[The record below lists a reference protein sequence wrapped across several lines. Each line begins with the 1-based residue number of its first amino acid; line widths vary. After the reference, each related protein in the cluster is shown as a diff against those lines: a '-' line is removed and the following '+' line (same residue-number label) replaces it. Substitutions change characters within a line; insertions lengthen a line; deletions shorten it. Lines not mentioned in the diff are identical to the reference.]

1 MFLSVYN
8 MNQQQTI
15 FDTPQQE
22 YIAKSKY
29 ARYLD
34 SEKRRE
40 SWDETVERYFSFAQ
54 EHIEEKFPQALAKWK
69 ETAATL
75 AEDVYLLK
83 TMPSMRL
90 LMTAG
95 DAVKR
100 NNISA
105 YNCHYGAID
114 KVRKFS
120 DMLLILMHGTGSG
133 FSCERQMITKLPSIP
148 DTINKTDDVI
158 VVKDSKEGWANAF
171 SILLRYLYQGAVPQV
186 DYSKVRGKGARLKTF
201 GGRAS
206 GPEPLKRLFDFVS
219 NLFINAAGRKLTS
232 LEVHDICCLIADIVV
247 VGGVRRSALISLS
260 NLSDQRMRDAKEG
273 QWWNAHGH
281 RGLANNS
288 AVYTERPEIEIFM
301 AEWLSLIKSKS
312 GERGIFN
319 RAAAKKQAA
328 RWGRRSADYDYG
340 CNPCC
345 VPGDTLVLTNLGY
358 LPIAALVGN
367 PVDVWN
373 GKEFSTVTS
382 FSVGEQPTVLVEFS
396 DGTELQCTPNHKF
409 VLAGGSRNQSEGER
423 VEASALK
430 AGDTL
435 AKYKMPVILKGTIY
449 GSDQEAYSQG
459 FYSGDGNT
467 NLNHSWLYA
476 PKYICESRLQ
486 GTFGEEH
493 ASVARK
499 MWKHGPMRDKSFVPL
514 RGNAAYILNWFAG
527 LLDSDGCVTAD
538 VAGNGFQIASI
549 DKEFLQKIRLMLTRL
564 GVQAKVVAG
573 SVARSQVFK
582 PGQPAYDCKAV
593 WRLLVNCQDAFT
605 LGSLGLV
612 TQRLQWSPVSPQR
625 DARRFVKVVAVTPAT
640 VCENFCFDEPKNHTG
655 TFNGI
660 VTGQSE
666 ILLRS
671 NQMCNLTEAV
681 VRFNDTYE
689 TLAAKVTVATIMGVY
704 QSTLT
709 DFKGVDPELQKN
721 CEEERLLGVSMT
733 GVMDHPVLNNVNDVA
748 VEWLQKLRDLARAV
762 ATEWA
767 GYFGIN
773 VSVAITC
780 NKPSGTVAQLTNAG
794 TGGLHP
800 RFGQY
805 YIRTYR
811 QDNKDPL
818 TQFLKDQGIAWEPSV
833 MKPDTETI
841 FSFVVKSP
849 EGAVMRDDRT
859 AIEQLEH
866 WLMFQR
872 HWCEHK
878 PSITI
883 YVRDHE
889 WLEAGAWVYKHFD
902 EISGVSFLP
911 HDNGSYRQAPFQEI
925 TKQEYTEFLA
935 KYPGTINWDQFIE
948 LDDLTEGSQE
958 MACVAGLC
966 SI

>member
-1 MFLSVYN
+1 MTQLR
-8 MNQQQTI
+8 TI

-40 SWDETVERYFSFAQ
+40 SWEETVQRYFDFAQ
-54 EHIEEKFPQALAKWK
+54 EHIHDNFPQAVGKWL
-69 ETAATL
+69 EVVPNL
-75 AEDVYLLK
+75 QSDVYTLK

-95 DAVKR
+95 EAVKR
-100 NNISA
+100 NNIAA

-120 DMLLILMHGTGSG
+120 DMLLILLHGTGSG
-133 FSCERQMITKLPSIP
+133 FSCERQMITKLPAIP
-148 DTINKTDDVI
+148 DNIAKTDDVV

-171 SILLRYLYQGAVPQV
+171 SILLRYLYQGSVPKV
-186 DYSKVRGKGARLKTF
+186 DYSKVRPKGARLKTF

-219 NLFINAAGRKLTS
+219 NLFLNAAGRKLTS

-273 QWWNAHGH
+273 QWWVSNAQ

-328 RWGRRSADYDYG
+328 RWGRRSADYEYG
-340 CNPCC
+340 CNPC
-345 VPGDTLVLTNLGY
+345 
-358 LPIAALVGN
+358 
-367 PVDVWN
+367 
-373 GKEFSTVTS
+373 
-382 FSVGEQPTVLVEFS
+382 
-396 DGTELQCTPNHKF
+396 
-409 VLAGGSRNQSEGER
+409 
-423 VEASALK
+423 
-430 AGDTL
+430 
-435 AKYKMPVILKGTIY
+435 
-449 GSDQEAYSQG
+449 
-459 FYSGDGNT
+459 
-467 NLNHSWLYA
+467 
-476 PKYICESRLQ
+476 
-486 GTFGEEH
+486 
-493 ASVARK
+493 
-499 MWKHGPMRDKSFVPL
+499 
-514 RGNAAYILNWFAG
+514 
-527 LLDSDGCVTAD
+527 
-538 VAGNGFQIASI
+538 
-549 DKEFLQKIRLMLTRL
+549 
-564 GVQAKVVAG
+564 
-573 SVARSQVFK
+573 
-582 PGQPAYDCKAV
+582 
-593 WRLLVNCQDAFT
+593 
-605 LGSLGLV
+605 
-612 TQRLQWSPVSPQR
+612 
-625 DARRFVKVVAVTPAT
+625 
-640 VCENFCFDEPKNHTG
+640 
-655 TFNGI
+655 
-660 VTGQSE
+660 SE

-681 VRFNDTYE
+681 VRAGDTLE
-689 TLAAKVTVATIMGVY
+689 TLMEKITVATIMGVY

-709 DFKGVDPELQKN
+709 DFKGVDQELQRN

-733 GVMDHPVLNNVNDVA
+733 GVMDHAILNNVNETAID
-748 VEWLQKLRDLARAV
+748 WLQTLRDHARAV

-780 NKPSGTVAQLTNAG
+780 NKPSGTVAQLVNAG

-800 RFGQY
+800 RFGEY

-818 TQFLKDQGIAWEPSV
+818 TQFLKNQGISWEPSV

-849 EGAVMRDDRT
+849 VGAVMRDDRT
-859 AIEQLEH
+859 AVQQLEH

-878 PSITI
+878 PSVTI
-883 YVRDHE
+883 YVKDHE
-889 WLEAGAWVYKHFD
+889 WLEVGAWVYKHFD
-902 EISGVSFLP
+902 EVCGVSFLP

-925 TKQEYTEFLA
+925 TKEEYTEFLA
-935 KYPGTINWDQFIE
+935 KYPGTIDWDQFIE
-948 LDDLTEGSQE
+948 LDDQTEGSQE

-966 SI
+966 AI

>member
-1 MFLSVYN
+1 MTQLR
-8 MNQQQTI
+8 TI

-40 SWDETVERYFSFAQ
+40 SWEETVQRYFDFAQ
-54 EHIEEKFPQALAKWK
+54 EHIHDNHPQALGKWL
-69 ETAATL
+69 EVVPNL
-75 AEDVYLLK
+75 QSDVYTLK

-95 DAVKR
+95 EAVKR
-100 NNISA
+100 NNIAA

-120 DMLLILMHGTGSG
+120 DMLLILLHGTGSG
-133 FSCERQMITKLPSIP
+133 FSCERQMITKLPAIP
-148 DTINKTDDVI
+148 DNIAKTDDVV

-171 SILLRYLYQGAVPQV
+171 SILLRYLYQGSVPKV
-186 DYSKVRGKGARLKTF
+186 DYSKVRPKGARLKTF

-219 NLFINAAGRKLTS
+219 NLFLNAAGRKLTS

-273 QWWNAHGH
+273 QWWVSNAQ

-328 RWGRRSADYDYG
+328 RWGRRSADIDYG
-340 CNPCC
+340 CNPC
-345 VPGDTLVLTNLGY
+345 
-358 LPIAALVGN
+358 
-367 PVDVWN
+367 
-373 GKEFSTVTS
+373 
-382 FSVGEQPTVLVEFS
+382 
-396 DGTELQCTPNHKF
+396 
-409 VLAGGSRNQSEGER
+409 SE
-423 VEASALK
+423 V
-430 AGDTL
+430 
-435 AKYKMPVILKGTIY
+435 
-449 GSDQEAYSQG
+449 
-459 FYSGDGNT
+459 
-467 NLNHSWLYA
+467 
-476 PKYICESRLQ
+476 
-486 GTFGEEH
+486 
-493 ASVARK
+493 
-499 MWKHGPMRDKSFVPL
+499 
-514 RGNAAYILNWFAG
+514 
-527 LLDSDGCVTAD
+527 
-538 VAGNGFQIASI
+538 
-549 DKEFLQKIRLMLTRL
+549 
-564 GVQAKVVAG
+564 
-573 SVARSQVFK
+573 
-582 PGQPAYDCKAV
+582 
-593 WRLLVNCQDAFT
+593 
-605 LGSLGLV
+605 
-612 TQRLQWSPVSPQR
+612 
-625 DARRFVKVVAVTPAT
+625 
-640 VCENFCFDEPKNHTG
+640 
-655 TFNGI
+655 
-660 VTGQSE
+660 
-666 ILLRS
+666 LLRS

-681 VRFNDTYE
+681 VRAGDTLE
-689 TLAAKVTVATIMGVY
+689 TLMEKITVATIMGVY

-709 DFKGVDPELQKN
+709 DFKGVDQELQRN

-733 GVMDHPVLNNVNDVA
+733 GVMDHAILNNVNETAID
-748 VEWLQKLRDLARAV
+748 WLQTLRDRARAV

-767 GYFGIN
+767 GYFGVN

-780 NKPSGTVAQLTNAG
+780 NKPSGTVAQLVYAG

-800 RFGQY
+800 RFSEY

-818 TQFLKDQGIAWEPSV
+818 TQFLKNQGISWEPSV

-849 EGAVMRDDRT
+849 VGAVMRDDRT
-859 AIEQLEH
+859 AVQQLEH

-878 PSITI
+878 PSVTI
-883 YVRDHE
+883 YVKDHE
-889 WLEAGAWVYKHFD
+889 WLEVGAWVYKHFD
-902 EISGVSFLP
+902 EVCGVSFLP

-925 TKQEYTEFLA
+925 TKEEYTEFLA
-935 KYPGTINWDQFIE
+935 KYPGTIDWDQFIE

>member
-1 MFLSVYN
+1 MTQLR
-8 MNQQQTI
+8 TI

-40 SWDETVERYFSFAQ
+40 SWEETVQRYFDFAQ
-54 EHIEEKFPQALAKWK
+54 EHIHDNFPQAVGKWL
-69 ETAATL
+69 EVVPNL
-75 AEDVYLLK
+75 QSDVYTLK

-95 DAVKR
+95 EAVKR
-100 NNISA
+100 NNIAA

-120 DMLLILMHGTGSG
+120 DMLLILLHGTGSG
-133 FSCERQMITKLPSIP
+133 FSCERQMITKLPAIP
-148 DTINKTDDVI
+148 DNIAKTDDVV

-171 SILLRYLYQGAVPQV
+171 SILLRYLYQGSVPKV
-186 DYSKVRGKGARLKTF
+186 DYSKVRPKGARLKTF

-219 NLFINAAGRKLTS
+219 NLFLNAAGRKLTS

-273 QWWNAHGH
+273 QWWVSNAQ

-328 RWGRRSADYDYG
+328 RWGRRSADYEYG
-340 CNPCC
+340 CNPC
-345 VPGDTLVLTNLGY
+345 
-358 LPIAALVGN
+358 
-367 PVDVWN
+367 
-373 GKEFSTVTS
+373 
-382 FSVGEQPTVLVEFS
+382 
-396 DGTELQCTPNHKF
+396 
-409 VLAGGSRNQSEGER
+409 
-423 VEASALK
+423 
-430 AGDTL
+430 
-435 AKYKMPVILKGTIY
+435 
-449 GSDQEAYSQG
+449 
-459 FYSGDGNT
+459 
-467 NLNHSWLYA
+467 
-476 PKYICESRLQ
+476 
-486 GTFGEEH
+486 
-493 ASVARK
+493 
-499 MWKHGPMRDKSFVPL
+499 
-514 RGNAAYILNWFAG
+514 
-527 LLDSDGCVTAD
+527 
-538 VAGNGFQIASI
+538 
-549 DKEFLQKIRLMLTRL
+549 
-564 GVQAKVVAG
+564 
-573 SVARSQVFK
+573 
-582 PGQPAYDCKAV
+582 
-593 WRLLVNCQDAFT
+593 
-605 LGSLGLV
+605 
-612 TQRLQWSPVSPQR
+612 
-625 DARRFVKVVAVTPAT
+625 
-640 VCENFCFDEPKNHTG
+640 
-655 TFNGI
+655 
-660 VTGQSE
+660 SE

-681 VRFNDTYE
+681 VRAGDTLE
-689 TLAAKVTVATIMGVY
+689 TLMEKITVATIMGVY

-709 DFKGVDPELQKN
+709 DFKGVDQELQRN

-733 GVMDHPVLNNVNDVA
+733 GVMDHAILNNVNETAID
-748 VEWLQKLRDLARAV
+748 WLQTLRDHARAV

-767 GYFGIN
+767 GYFGVN

-780 NKPSGTVAQLTNAG
+780 NKPSGTVAQLVNAG

-800 RFGQY
+800 RFGEY

-818 TQFLKDQGIAWEPSV
+818 TQFLKNQGISWEPSV

-849 EGAVMRDDRT
+849 VGAVMRDDRT
-859 AIEQLEH
+859 AVQQLEH

-878 PSITI
+878 PSVTI
-883 YVRDHE
+883 YVKDHE
-889 WLEAGAWVYKHFD
+889 WLEVGAWVYKHFD
-902 EISGVSFLP
+902 EVCGVSFLP

-925 TKQEYTEFLA
+925 TKEEYTEFLA
-935 KYPGTINWDQFIE
+935 KYPGTIDWDQFIE

-958 MACVAGLC
+958 MACMGGLC
-966 SI
+966 TV

>member
-40 SWDETVERYFSFAQ
+40 SWDETVERYFSFAD
-54 EHIEEKFPQALAKWK
+54 EHITEKFPQALSKW
-69 ETAATL
+69 L
-75 AEDVYLLK
+75 AVTSALRHDVYTLR

-95 DAVKR
+95 EAIKR
-100 NNISA
+100 NNIA
-105 YNCHYGAID
+105 AFNCHYGAID

-133 FSCERQMITKLPSIP
+133 FSCERQMISKLPSIP

-186 DYSKVRGKGARLKTF
+186 DYSKVRAKGARLKTF

-340 CNPCC
+340 CNPC
-345 VPGDTLVLTNLGY
+345 
-358 LPIAALVGN
+358 
-367 PVDVWN
+367 
-373 GKEFSTVTS
+373 
-382 FSVGEQPTVLVEFS
+382 
-396 DGTELQCTPNHKF
+396 
-409 VLAGGSRNQSEGER
+409 
-423 VEASALK
+423 
-430 AGDTL
+430 
-435 AKYKMPVILKGTIY
+435 
-449 GSDQEAYSQG
+449 
-459 FYSGDGNT
+459 
-467 NLNHSWLYA
+467 
-476 PKYICESRLQ
+476 
-486 GTFGEEH
+486 
-493 ASVARK
+493 
-499 MWKHGPMRDKSFVPL
+499 
-514 RGNAAYILNWFAG
+514 
-527 LLDSDGCVTAD
+527 
-538 VAGNGFQIASI
+538 
-549 DKEFLQKIRLMLTRL
+549 
-564 GVQAKVVAG
+564 
-573 SVARSQVFK
+573 
-582 PGQPAYDCKAV
+582 
-593 WRLLVNCQDAFT
+593 
-605 LGSLGLV
+605 
-612 TQRLQWSPVSPQR
+612 
-625 DARRFVKVVAVTPAT
+625 
-640 VCENFCFDEPKNHTG
+640 
-655 TFNGI
+655 
-660 VTGQSE
+660 SE

-671 NQMCNLTEAV
+671 NQMCNLSEAV

-689 TLAAKVTVATIMGVY
+689 TLAAKITVATIMGVY

-948 LDDLTEGSQE
+948 LDDQTEGSQE

-966 SI
+966 TI

>member
-1 MFLSVYN
+1 MTQLR
-8 MNQQQTI
+8 TI

-40 SWDETVERYFSFAQ
+40 SWEETVQRYFDFAQ
-54 EHIEEKFPQALAKWK
+54 EHIHDNFPQAVGKWL
-69 ETAATL
+69 EVVPNL
-75 AEDVYLLK
+75 QSDVYTLK

-95 DAVKR
+95 EAVKR
-100 NNISA
+100 NNIAA

-120 DMLLILMHGTGSG
+120 DMLLILLHGTGSG
-133 FSCERQMITKLPSIP
+133 FSCERQMITKLPAIP
-148 DTINKTDDVI
+148 DNIAKTDDVV

-171 SILLRYLYQGAVPQV
+171 SILLRYLYQGSVPKV
-186 DYSKVRGKGARLKTF
+186 DYSKVRPKGARLKTF

-219 NLFINAAGRKLTS
+219 NLFLNAAGRKLTS

-273 QWWNAHGH
+273 QWWVSNAQ

-328 RWGRRSADYDYG
+328 RWGRRSPDYEYG
-340 CNPCC
+340 CNPC
-345 VPGDTLVLTNLGY
+345 
-358 LPIAALVGN
+358 
-367 PVDVWN
+367 
-373 GKEFSTVTS
+373 
-382 FSVGEQPTVLVEFS
+382 
-396 DGTELQCTPNHKF
+396 
-409 VLAGGSRNQSEGER
+409 
-423 VEASALK
+423 
-430 AGDTL
+430 
-435 AKYKMPVILKGTIY
+435 
-449 GSDQEAYSQG
+449 
-459 FYSGDGNT
+459 
-467 NLNHSWLYA
+467 
-476 PKYICESRLQ
+476 
-486 GTFGEEH
+486 
-493 ASVARK
+493 
-499 MWKHGPMRDKSFVPL
+499 
-514 RGNAAYILNWFAG
+514 
-527 LLDSDGCVTAD
+527 
-538 VAGNGFQIASI
+538 
-549 DKEFLQKIRLMLTRL
+549 
-564 GVQAKVVAG
+564 
-573 SVARSQVFK
+573 
-582 PGQPAYDCKAV
+582 
-593 WRLLVNCQDAFT
+593 
-605 LGSLGLV
+605 
-612 TQRLQWSPVSPQR
+612 
-625 DARRFVKVVAVTPAT
+625 
-640 VCENFCFDEPKNHTG
+640 
-655 TFNGI
+655 
-660 VTGQSE
+660 SE

-681 VRFNDTYE
+681 VRAGDTLE
-689 TLAAKVTVATIMGVY
+689 TLMEKITVATIMGVY

-709 DFKGVDPELQKN
+709 DFKGVDQELQRN

-733 GVMDHPVLNNVNDVA
+733 GVMDHAILNNVNETAID
-748 VEWLQKLRDLARAV
+748 WLQTLRDHARAV

-767 GYFGIN
+767 GYFGVN

-780 NKPSGTVAQLTNAG
+780 NKPSGTVAQLVNAG

-800 RFGQY
+800 RFGEY

-818 TQFLKDQGIAWEPSV
+818 TQFLKNQGISWEPSV

-849 EGAVMRDDRT
+849 TGAVMRDDRT
-859 AIEQLEH
+859 AVQQLEH

-878 PSITI
+878 PSVTI
-883 YVRDHE
+883 YVKDHE
-889 WLEAGAWVYKHFD
+889 WLEVGAWVYKHFD
-902 EISGVSFLP
+902 EVCGVSFLP

-925 TKQEYTEFLA
+925 TKEEYTEFLA
-935 KYPGTINWDQFIE
+935 KYPGTIDWDQFIE

>member
-1 MFLSVYN
+1 MTQLR
-8 MNQQQTI
+8 TI

-40 SWDETVERYFSFAQ
+40 SWEETVQRYFDFAQ
-54 EHIEEKFPQALAKWK
+54 EHIHDNFPQAVGKWL
-69 ETAATL
+69 EVVPNL
-75 AEDVYLLK
+75 QSDVYTLK

-95 DAVKR
+95 EAVKR
-100 NNISA
+100 NNIAA

-120 DMLLILMHGTGSG
+120 DMLLILLHGTGSG
-133 FSCERQMITKLPSIP
+133 FSCERQMITKLPAIP
-148 DTINKTDDVI
+148 DNIAKTDDVV

-171 SILLRYLYQGAVPQV
+171 SILLRYLYQGSVPKV
-186 DYSKVRGKGARLKTF
+186 DYSKVRPKGARLKTF

-219 NLFINAAGRKLTS
+219 NLFLNAAGRKLTS
-232 LEVHDICCLIADIVV
+232 LEVHDICCIIADIVV

-273 QWWNAHGH
+273 QWWVSNAQ

-328 RWGRRSADYDYG
+328 RWGRRSADYEYG
-340 CNPCC
+340 CNPC
-345 VPGDTLVLTNLGY
+345 
-358 LPIAALVGN
+358 
-367 PVDVWN
+367 
-373 GKEFSTVTS
+373 
-382 FSVGEQPTVLVEFS
+382 
-396 DGTELQCTPNHKF
+396 
-409 VLAGGSRNQSEGER
+409 
-423 VEASALK
+423 
-430 AGDTL
+430 
-435 AKYKMPVILKGTIY
+435 
-449 GSDQEAYSQG
+449 
-459 FYSGDGNT
+459 
-467 NLNHSWLYA
+467 
-476 PKYICESRLQ
+476 
-486 GTFGEEH
+486 
-493 ASVARK
+493 
-499 MWKHGPMRDKSFVPL
+499 
-514 RGNAAYILNWFAG
+514 
-527 LLDSDGCVTAD
+527 
-538 VAGNGFQIASI
+538 
-549 DKEFLQKIRLMLTRL
+549 
-564 GVQAKVVAG
+564 
-573 SVARSQVFK
+573 
-582 PGQPAYDCKAV
+582 
-593 WRLLVNCQDAFT
+593 
-605 LGSLGLV
+605 
-612 TQRLQWSPVSPQR
+612 
-625 DARRFVKVVAVTPAT
+625 
-640 VCENFCFDEPKNHTG
+640 
-655 TFNGI
+655 
-660 VTGQSE
+660 SE

-681 VRFNDTYE
+681 VRAEDTLE
-689 TLAAKVTVATIMGVY
+689 TLMEKITVATIMGVY

-709 DFKGVDPELQKN
+709 DFKGVDQELQRN

-733 GVMDHPVLNNVNDVA
+733 GVMDHAILNNVNETAID
-748 VEWLQKLRDLARAV
+748 WLQTLRDHARAV

-780 NKPSGTVAQLTNAG
+780 NKPSGTVAQLVNAG

-800 RFGQY
+800 RFGEY

-818 TQFLKDQGIAWEPSV
+818 TQFLKNQGISWEPSV

-849 EGAVMRDDRT
+849 TGAVMRDDRT
-859 AIEQLEH
+859 AVQQLEH

-878 PSITI
+878 PSVTI
-883 YVRDHE
+883 YVKDHE
-889 WLEAGAWVYKHFD
+889 WLEVGAWVYKHFD
-902 EISGVSFLP
+902 EVCGVSFLP

-925 TKQEYTEFLA
+925 TKEEYTEFLA
-935 KYPGTINWDQFIE
+935 KYPGTIDWDQFIE

-958 MACVAGLC
+958 MACMGGLC
-966 SI
+966 TV

>member
-1 MFLSVYN
+1 MFLTVHN
-8 MNQQQTI
+8 MNQQKTI

-54 EHIEEKFPQALAKWK
+54 EHITEKFPQALTKWLEVASTL
-69 ETAATL
+69 ET
-75 AEDVYLLK
+75 DVYTLR

-95 DAVKR
+95 EAVKR
-100 NNISA
+100 NNIAA

-120 DMLLILMHGTGSG
+120 DMLLILLHGTGSG
-133 FSCERQMITKLPSIP
+133 FSCERQFITKLPAIP

-171 SILLRYLYQGAVPQV
+171 SILLRYLYQGAAPQV
-186 DYSKVRGKGARLKTF
+186 DYSKVRAKGARLKTF

-273 QWWNAHGH
+273 QWWISHGQ

-319 RAAAKKQAA
+319 RAAAKKQAS
-328 RWGRRSADYDYG
+328 RWNRRSADYDYG
-340 CNPCC
+340 CNPC
-345 VPGDTLVLTNLGY
+345 
-358 LPIAALVGN
+358 
-367 PVDVWN
+367 
-373 GKEFSTVTS
+373 
-382 FSVGEQPTVLVEFS
+382 
-396 DGTELQCTPNHKF
+396 
-409 VLAGGSRNQSEGER
+409 
-423 VEASALK
+423 
-430 AGDTL
+430 
-435 AKYKMPVILKGTIY
+435 
-449 GSDQEAYSQG
+449 
-459 FYSGDGNT
+459 
-467 NLNHSWLYA
+467 
-476 PKYICESRLQ
+476 
-486 GTFGEEH
+486 
-493 ASVARK
+493 
-499 MWKHGPMRDKSFVPL
+499 
-514 RGNAAYILNWFAG
+514 
-527 LLDSDGCVTAD
+527 
-538 VAGNGFQIASI
+538 
-549 DKEFLQKIRLMLTRL
+549 
-564 GVQAKVVAG
+564 
-573 SVARSQVFK
+573 
-582 PGQPAYDCKAV
+582 
-593 WRLLVNCQDAFT
+593 
-605 LGSLGLV
+605 
-612 TQRLQWSPVSPQR
+612 
-625 DARRFVKVVAVTPAT
+625 
-640 VCENFCFDEPKNHTG
+640 
-655 TFNGI
+655 
-660 VTGQSE
+660 SE

-689 TLAAKVTVATIMGVY
+689 TLAAKITVATIMGVY

-925 TKQEYTEFLA
+925 TKEAYTEFLA

-948 LDDLTEGSQE
+948 LDDQTEGSQE

-966 SI
+966 TI

>member
-1 MFLSVYN
+1 
-8 MNQQQTI
+8 MNQLKTI

-40 SWDETVERYFSFAQ
+40 SWEETVQRYFDFAQ
-54 EHIEEKFPQALAKWK
+54 EHISEKHPQALGKWL
-69 ETAATL
+69 EAVPSLQSDIYT
-75 AEDVYLLK
+75 LK

-95 DAVKR
+95 EAVKR
-100 NNISA
+100 NNIAA

-120 DMLLILMHGTGSG
+120 DMLLILLHGTGSG
-133 FSCERQMITKLPSIP
+133 FSCERQMITKLPVIP
-148 DTINKTDDVI
+148 DNITKTDDVI

-171 SILLRYLYQGAVPQV
+171 SILLRYLYQGAVPKV
-186 DYSKVRGKGARLKTF
+186 DYSKIRPKGARLKTF

-219 NLFINAAGRKLTS
+219 NLFLNAAGRKLTS

-273 QWWNAHGH
+273 QWWVSNAQ

-340 CNPCC
+340 CNPC
-345 VPGDTLVLTNLGY
+345 
-358 LPIAALVGN
+358 
-367 PVDVWN
+367 
-373 GKEFSTVTS
+373 
-382 FSVGEQPTVLVEFS
+382 
-396 DGTELQCTPNHKF
+396 
-409 VLAGGSRNQSEGER
+409 
-423 VEASALK
+423 
-430 AGDTL
+430 
-435 AKYKMPVILKGTIY
+435 
-449 GSDQEAYSQG
+449 
-459 FYSGDGNT
+459 
-467 NLNHSWLYA
+467 
-476 PKYICESRLQ
+476 
-486 GTFGEEH
+486 
-493 ASVARK
+493 
-499 MWKHGPMRDKSFVPL
+499 
-514 RGNAAYILNWFAG
+514 
-527 LLDSDGCVTAD
+527 
-538 VAGNGFQIASI
+538 
-549 DKEFLQKIRLMLTRL
+549 
-564 GVQAKVVAG
+564 
-573 SVARSQVFK
+573 
-582 PGQPAYDCKAV
+582 
-593 WRLLVNCQDAFT
+593 
-605 LGSLGLV
+605 
-612 TQRLQWSPVSPQR
+612 
-625 DARRFVKVVAVTPAT
+625 
-640 VCENFCFDEPKNHTG
+640 
-655 TFNGI
+655 
-660 VTGQSE
+660 SE

-681 VRFNDTYE
+681 VRADDTYE
-689 TLAAKVTVATIMGVY
+689 SLVEKITVATIMGVF

-709 DFKGVDPELQKN
+709 DFKGIDPELQRN

-818 TQFLKDQGIAWEPSV
+818 TQFLKNQGISWEPSLA
-833 MKPDTETI
+833 KPDSETI

-849 EGAVMRDDRT
+849 TGAVMRDDRT
-859 AIEQLEH
+859 AVQQLEH

-878 PSITI
+878 PSVTI
-883 YVRDHE
+883 YVKDHE

-902 EISGVSFLP
+902 EVCGVSFLP
-911 HDNGSYRQAPFQEI
+911 HDNGTYRQAPFQEI
-925 TKQEYTEFLA
+925 TKEEYTEFLA

-948 LDDLTEGSQE
+948 LDDQTEGSQE

-966 SI
+966 TV

>member
-1 MFLSVYN
+1 MFLSVLT
-8 MNQQQTI
+8 MNQQITI
-15 FDTPQQE
+15 FETPQQE

-34 SEKRRE
+34 KEQRRE
-40 SWDETVERYFSFAQ
+40 SWEETIGRYFHFA
-54 EHIEEKFPQALAKWK
+54 EDHITEKFPQALSKWLSV
-69 ETAATL
+69 ASTL
-75 AEDVYLLK
+75 RNDVYTLR

-95 DAVKR
+95 EAVKR
-100 NNISA
+100 NNISS
-105 YNCHYGAID
+105 YNCAYVAVD

-120 DMLLILMHGTGSG
+120 DMLLILLHGTGVG

-148 DTINKTDDVI
+148 DNIVKTDDVI

-171 SILLRYLYQGAVPQV
+171 SILLRYLYQGAIPKV
-186 DYSKVRGKGARLKTF
+186 DYSKIRPKGTRLKTF

-219 NLFINAAGRKLTS
+219 NLFLNAAGRKLTS

-273 QWWNAHGH
+273 QWWVSNGQ

-328 RWGRRSADYDYG
+328 RWGRRSPDYEYG
-340 CNPCC
+340 CNPC
-345 VPGDTLVLTNLGY
+345 
-358 LPIAALVGN
+358 
-367 PVDVWN
+367 
-373 GKEFSTVTS
+373 
-382 FSVGEQPTVLVEFS
+382 
-396 DGTELQCTPNHKF
+396 
-409 VLAGGSRNQSEGER
+409 
-423 VEASALK
+423 
-430 AGDTL
+430 
-435 AKYKMPVILKGTIY
+435 
-449 GSDQEAYSQG
+449 
-459 FYSGDGNT
+459 
-467 NLNHSWLYA
+467 
-476 PKYICESRLQ
+476 
-486 GTFGEEH
+486 
-493 ASVARK
+493 
-499 MWKHGPMRDKSFVPL
+499 
-514 RGNAAYILNWFAG
+514 
-527 LLDSDGCVTAD
+527 
-538 VAGNGFQIASI
+538 
-549 DKEFLQKIRLMLTRL
+549 
-564 GVQAKVVAG
+564 
-573 SVARSQVFK
+573 
-582 PGQPAYDCKAV
+582 
-593 WRLLVNCQDAFT
+593 
-605 LGSLGLV
+605 
-612 TQRLQWSPVSPQR
+612 
-625 DARRFVKVVAVTPAT
+625 
-640 VCENFCFDEPKNHTG
+640 
-655 TFNGI
+655 
-660 VTGQSE
+660 SE

-681 VRFNDTYE
+681 VRADDTLE
-689 TLAAKVTVATIMGVY
+689 TLMEKITAATIMGVY

-709 DFKGVDPELQKN
+709 DFKGVDPELQRN

-733 GVMDHPVLNNVNDVA
+733 GVMDHAVLNNVNETA
-748 VEWLQKLRDLARAV
+748 INWLQSLRDHARAV

-800 RFGQY
+800 RFGEY

-811 QDNKDPL
+811 QDNKDPI
-818 TQFLKDQGIAWEPSV
+818 TQFLKEQGISWEPSLT
-833 MKPDTETI
+833 KPDSETI

-849 EGAVMRDDRT
+849 AGAVMRDDRT
-859 AIEQLEH
+859 AVQQLEH

-878 PSITI
+878 PSVTI
-883 YVRDHE
+883 YVKEHE

-902 EISGVSFLP
+902 EVCGVSFLP

-925 TKQEYTEFLA
+925 TKEEYTEFLA
-935 KYPGTINWDQFIE
+935 KYPGTINWDEFIE
-948 LDDLTEGSQE
+948 LDDQTEGSQE

-966 SI
+966 TI

>member
-1 MFLSVYN
+1 MTQLR
-8 MNQQQTI
+8 TI

-40 SWDETVERYFSFAQ
+40 SWEETVQRYFDFAQ
-54 EHIEEKFPQALAKWK
+54 EHIHDNHPQALGKWL
-69 ETAATL
+69 EVVPNL
-75 AEDVYLLK
+75 QSDVYTLK

-95 DAVKR
+95 EAVKR
-100 NNISA
+100 NNIAA

-120 DMLLILMHGTGSG
+120 DMLLILLHGTGSG
-133 FSCERQMITKLPSIP
+133 FSCERQMITKLPAIP
-148 DTINKTDDVI
+148 DNIAKTDDVV

-171 SILLRYLYQGAVPQV
+171 SILLRYLYQGSVPKV
-186 DYSKVRGKGARLKTF
+186 DYSKVRPKGARLKTF

-219 NLFINAAGRKLTS
+219 NLFLNAAGRKLTS

-273 QWWNAHGH
+273 QWWVSNAQ

-328 RWGRRSADYDYG
+328 RWGRRSPDYEYG
-340 CNPCC
+340 CNPC
-345 VPGDTLVLTNLGY
+345 
-358 LPIAALVGN
+358 
-367 PVDVWN
+367 
-373 GKEFSTVTS
+373 
-382 FSVGEQPTVLVEFS
+382 
-396 DGTELQCTPNHKF
+396 
-409 VLAGGSRNQSEGER
+409 
-423 VEASALK
+423 
-430 AGDTL
+430 
-435 AKYKMPVILKGTIY
+435 
-449 GSDQEAYSQG
+449 
-459 FYSGDGNT
+459 
-467 NLNHSWLYA
+467 
-476 PKYICESRLQ
+476 
-486 GTFGEEH
+486 
-493 ASVARK
+493 
-499 MWKHGPMRDKSFVPL
+499 
-514 RGNAAYILNWFAG
+514 
-527 LLDSDGCVTAD
+527 
-538 VAGNGFQIASI
+538 
-549 DKEFLQKIRLMLTRL
+549 
-564 GVQAKVVAG
+564 
-573 SVARSQVFK
+573 
-582 PGQPAYDCKAV
+582 
-593 WRLLVNCQDAFT
+593 
-605 LGSLGLV
+605 
-612 TQRLQWSPVSPQR
+612 
-625 DARRFVKVVAVTPAT
+625 
-640 VCENFCFDEPKNHTG
+640 
-655 TFNGI
+655 
-660 VTGQSE
+660 SE

-681 VRFNDTYE
+681 VRAEDTLE
-689 TLAAKVTVATIMGVY
+689 TLMEKITVATIMGVY

-709 DFKGVDPELQKN
+709 DFKGVDQELQRN

-733 GVMDHPVLNNVNDVA
+733 GVMDHAILNNVNETAID
-748 VEWLQKLRDLARAV
+748 WLQTLRDHARAV

-767 GYFGIN
+767 GYFGVN

-780 NKPSGTVAQLTNAG
+780 NKPSGTVAQLVNAG

-800 RFGQY
+800 RFGEY

-818 TQFLKDQGIAWEPSV
+818 TQFLKNQGISWEPSV

-849 EGAVMRDDRT
+849 TGAVMRDDRT
-859 AIEQLEH
+859 AVQQLEH

-878 PSITI
+878 PSVTI
-883 YVRDHE
+883 YVKDHE
-889 WLEAGAWVYKHFD
+889 WLEVGAWVYKHFD
-902 EISGVSFLP
+902 EVCGVSFLP

-935 KYPGTINWDQFIE
+935 KYPGTIQWDQFIE

>member
-1 MFLSVYN
+1 MTQLR
-8 MNQQQTI
+8 TI

-40 SWDETVERYFSFAQ
+40 SWEETVQRYFDFAQ
-54 EHIEEKFPQALAKWK
+54 EHIHDNFPQAVGKWL
-69 ETAATL
+69 EVVPNL
-75 AEDVYLLK
+75 QSDVYTLK

-95 DAVKR
+95 EAVKR
-100 NNISA
+100 NNIAA

-120 DMLLILMHGTGSG
+120 DMLLILLHGTGSG
-133 FSCERQMITKLPSIP
+133 FSCERQMITKLPAIP
-148 DTINKTDDVI
+148 DNIAKTDDVV

-171 SILLRYLYQGAVPQV
+171 SILLRYLYQGSVPKV
-186 DYSKVRGKGARLKTF
+186 DYSKVRPKGARLKTF

-219 NLFINAAGRKLTS
+219 NLFLNAAGRKLTS

-273 QWWNAHGH
+273 QWWLSQGQ

-328 RWGRRSADYDYG
+328 RWGRRSADYEYG
-340 CNPCC
+340 CNPC
-345 VPGDTLVLTNLGY
+345 
-358 LPIAALVGN
+358 
-367 PVDVWN
+367 
-373 GKEFSTVTS
+373 
-382 FSVGEQPTVLVEFS
+382 
-396 DGTELQCTPNHKF
+396 
-409 VLAGGSRNQSEGER
+409 
-423 VEASALK
+423 
-430 AGDTL
+430 
-435 AKYKMPVILKGTIY
+435 
-449 GSDQEAYSQG
+449 
-459 FYSGDGNT
+459 
-467 NLNHSWLYA
+467 
-476 PKYICESRLQ
+476 
-486 GTFGEEH
+486 
-493 ASVARK
+493 
-499 MWKHGPMRDKSFVPL
+499 
-514 RGNAAYILNWFAG
+514 
-527 LLDSDGCVTAD
+527 
-538 VAGNGFQIASI
+538 
-549 DKEFLQKIRLMLTRL
+549 
-564 GVQAKVVAG
+564 
-573 SVARSQVFK
+573 
-582 PGQPAYDCKAV
+582 
-593 WRLLVNCQDAFT
+593 
-605 LGSLGLV
+605 
-612 TQRLQWSPVSPQR
+612 
-625 DARRFVKVVAVTPAT
+625 
-640 VCENFCFDEPKNHTG
+640 
-655 TFNGI
+655 
-660 VTGQSE
+660 SE

-681 VRFNDTYE
+681 VRAGDTLE
-689 TLAAKVTVATIMGVY
+689 TLMEKITVATIMGVY

-709 DFKGVDPELQKN
+709 DFKGVDQELQRN

-733 GVMDHPVLNNVNDVA
+733 GVMDHAILNNVNETAID
-748 VEWLQKLRDLARAV
+748 WLQTLRDHARAV

-780 NKPSGTVAQLTNAG
+780 NKPSGTVAQLVNAG

-800 RFGQY
+800 RFGEY

-818 TQFLKDQGIAWEPSV
+818 TQFLKNQGISWEPSV

-849 EGAVMRDDRT
+849 TGAVMRDDRT
-859 AIEQLEH
+859 AVQQLEH

-878 PSITI
+878 PSVTI
-883 YVRDHE
+883 YVKDHE
-889 WLEAGAWVYKHFD
+889 WLEVGAWVYKHFD
-902 EISGVSFLP
+902 EVCGVSFLP

-925 TKQEYTEFLA
+925 TKEEYTEFLA
-935 KYPGTINWDQFIE
+935 KYPGTIQWDQFIE
-948 LDDLTEGSQE
+948 LDDQTEGSQE

>member
-1 MFLSVYN
+1 MTQLK
-8 MNQQQTI
+8 TI
-15 FDTPQQE
+15 FDAPQQE

-40 SWDETVERYFSFAQ
+40 SWEETVQRYFDFAQ
-54 EHIEEKFPQALAKWK
+54 EHIHDNHPQALGKWL
-69 ETAATL
+69 EVVRNL
-75 AEDVYLLK
+75 QSNVYTLK

-95 DAVKR
+95 EAVKR
-100 NNISA
+100 NNIAA

-120 DMLLILMHGTGSG
+120 DMLLILLHGTGSG
-133 FSCERQMITKLPSIP
+133 FSCERQMITKLPAIP
-148 DTINKTDDVI
+148 DNIVKTDDVV

-171 SILLRYLYQGAVPQV
+171 SILLRYLYQGSVPKV
-186 DYSKVRGKGARLKTF
+186 DYSKVRPKGARLKTF

-219 NLFINAAGRKLTS
+219 NMFLNAAGRKLTS

-273 QWWNAHGH
+273 QWWVSNAQ

-328 RWGRRSADYDYG
+328 RWGRRSADYEYG
-340 CNPCC
+340 CNPC
-345 VPGDTLVLTNLGY
+345 
-358 LPIAALVGN
+358 
-367 PVDVWN
+367 
-373 GKEFSTVTS
+373 
-382 FSVGEQPTVLVEFS
+382 
-396 DGTELQCTPNHKF
+396 
-409 VLAGGSRNQSEGER
+409 
-423 VEASALK
+423 
-430 AGDTL
+430 
-435 AKYKMPVILKGTIY
+435 
-449 GSDQEAYSQG
+449 
-459 FYSGDGNT
+459 
-467 NLNHSWLYA
+467 
-476 PKYICESRLQ
+476 
-486 GTFGEEH
+486 
-493 ASVARK
+493 
-499 MWKHGPMRDKSFVPL
+499 
-514 RGNAAYILNWFAG
+514 
-527 LLDSDGCVTAD
+527 
-538 VAGNGFQIASI
+538 
-549 DKEFLQKIRLMLTRL
+549 
-564 GVQAKVVAG
+564 
-573 SVARSQVFK
+573 
-582 PGQPAYDCKAV
+582 
-593 WRLLVNCQDAFT
+593 
-605 LGSLGLV
+605 
-612 TQRLQWSPVSPQR
+612 
-625 DARRFVKVVAVTPAT
+625 
-640 VCENFCFDEPKNHTG
+640 
-655 TFNGI
+655 
-660 VTGQSE
+660 SE

-681 VRFNDTYE
+681 VRAGDTLE
-689 TLAAKVTVATIMGVY
+689 TLMEKITVATIMGVY

-709 DFKGVDPELQKN
+709 DFKGVDQELQRN

-733 GVMDHPVLNNVNDVA
+733 GVMDHAILNNVNETAID
-748 VEWLQKLRDLARAV
+748 WLQTLRDHARAV

-767 GYFGIN
+767 GYFGVN

-780 NKPSGTVAQLTNAG
+780 NKPSGTVAQLVNAG

-800 RFGQY
+800 RFGEY

-818 TQFLKDQGIAWEPSV
+818 TQFLKNQGISWEPSV

-849 EGAVMRDDRT
+849 VGAVMRDDRT
-859 AIEQLEH
+859 AVQQLEH

-878 PSITI
+878 PSVTI
-883 YVRDHE
+883 YVKDHE
-889 WLEAGAWVYKHFD
+889 WLEVGAWVYKHFD
-902 EISGVSFLP
+902 EVCGVSFLP

-925 TKQEYTEFLA
+925 TKEEYTEFLA
-935 KYPGTINWDQFIE
+935 KYPGTIDWDQFIE

>member
-1 MFLSVYN
+1 MFLPVYN

-40 SWDETVERYFSFAQ
+40 SWDETVGRYFRFA
-54 EHIEEKFPQALAKWK
+54 EDHITEKFPQALNKWLSV
-69 ETAATL
+69 ASTL
-75 AEDVYLLK
+75 KDDVYTLR

-90 LMTAG
+90 MMTAG
-95 DAVKR
+95 EAIKR
-100 NNISA
+100 NNIAA

-120 DMLLILMHGTGSG
+120 DMLLILLHGTGSG
-133 FSCERQMITKLPSIP
+133 FSCERQYIAKLPTIP
-148 DTINKTDDVI
+148 ENINKTDDVI
-158 VVKDSKEGWANAF
+158 VVRDSKEGWANAF
-171 SILLRYLYQGAVPQV
+171 SILLRYLYQGAVPKV
-186 DYSKVRGKGARLKTF
+186 DYSKVRPKGARLKTF

-206 GPEPLKRLFDFVS
+206 GPEPLKKLFDFVS
-219 NLFINAAGRKLTS
+219 NLFLNAAGRKLTS

-273 QWWNAHGH
+273 QWWVSNGQ

-301 AEWLSLIKSKS
+301 AEWLALIKSKS

-340 CNPCC
+340 TNPC
-345 VPGDTLVLTNLGY
+345 
-358 LPIAALVGN
+358 
-367 PVDVWN
+367 
-373 GKEFSTVTS
+373 
-382 FSVGEQPTVLVEFS
+382 
-396 DGTELQCTPNHKF
+396 
-409 VLAGGSRNQSEGER
+409 
-423 VEASALK
+423 
-430 AGDTL
+430 
-435 AKYKMPVILKGTIY
+435 
-449 GSDQEAYSQG
+449 
-459 FYSGDGNT
+459 
-467 NLNHSWLYA
+467 
-476 PKYICESRLQ
+476 
-486 GTFGEEH
+486 
-493 ASVARK
+493 
-499 MWKHGPMRDKSFVPL
+499 
-514 RGNAAYILNWFAG
+514 
-527 LLDSDGCVTAD
+527 
-538 VAGNGFQIASI
+538 
-549 DKEFLQKIRLMLTRL
+549 
-564 GVQAKVVAG
+564 
-573 SVARSQVFK
+573 
-582 PGQPAYDCKAV
+582 
-593 WRLLVNCQDAFT
+593 
-605 LGSLGLV
+605 
-612 TQRLQWSPVSPQR
+612 
-625 DARRFVKVVAVTPAT
+625 
-640 VCENFCFDEPKNHTG
+640 
-655 TFNGI
+655 
-660 VTGQSE
+660 SE

-681 VRFNDTYE
+681 VRSDDTYDS
-689 TLAAKVTVATIMGVY
+689 LVQKITVATIMGVY

-709 DFKGVDPELQKN
+709 DFKGVDPELQRN

-733 GVMDHPVLNNVNDVA
+733 GVLDHPILNNVNDVA
-748 VEWLQKLRDLARAV
+748 VEWLQKLRDVAREV
-762 ATEWA
+762 TTEWA
-767 GYFGIN
+767 GYFGVN
-773 VSVAITC
+773 ASVAITC

-818 TQFLKDQGIAWEPSV
+818 TQFLKDQGIAWEPSLT
-833 MKPDTETI
+833 KPESETI

-849 EGAVMRDDRT
+849 VGAVMRDART
-859 AIEQLEH
+859 ALEQLEH

-883 YVRDHE
+883 YVKDTE

-902 EISGVSFLP
+902 EVCGVSFLP
-911 HDNGSYRQAPFQEI
+911 YDNGSYRQAPFQEI
-925 TKQEYTEFLA
+925 TEQEYTEFLA
-935 KYPGTINWDQFIE
+935 KYPGTIEWDQFIE
-948 LDDLTEGSQE
+948 FDDQTEGAQE
-958 MACVAGLC
+958 LACTGNTC
-966 SI
+966 GI

>member
-1 MFLSVYN
+1 MTQLR
-8 MNQQQTI
+8 TI

-40 SWDETVERYFSFAQ
+40 SWEETIQRYFDFAQ
-54 EHIEEKFPQALAKWK
+54 EHIHDNHPQALGKWL
-69 ETAATL
+69 EVVPNL
-75 AEDVYLLK
+75 QSDVYTLK

-95 DAVKR
+95 EAVKR
-100 NNISA
+100 NNIAA

-120 DMLLILMHGTGSG
+120 DMLLILLHGTGSG
-133 FSCERQMITKLPSIP
+133 FSCERQMITKLPAIP
-148 DTINKTDDVI
+148 DNIAKTDDVI
-158 VVKDSKEGWANAF
+158 VVKDSKEGWANAS
-171 SILLRYLYQGAVPQV
+171 SILLRYLYQGSVPKV
-186 DYSKVRGKGARLKTF
+186 DYSKVRPKGARLKTF

-219 NLFINAAGRKLTS
+219 NLFLNAAGRKLTS

-273 QWWNAHGH
+273 QWWVSNAQ

-328 RWGRRSADYDYG
+328 RWGRRPADIDYG
-340 CNPCC
+340 CNPC
-345 VPGDTLVLTNLGY
+345 
-358 LPIAALVGN
+358 
-367 PVDVWN
+367 
-373 GKEFSTVTS
+373 
-382 FSVGEQPTVLVEFS
+382 
-396 DGTELQCTPNHKF
+396 
-409 VLAGGSRNQSEGER
+409 SE
-423 VEASALK
+423 V
-430 AGDTL
+430 
-435 AKYKMPVILKGTIY
+435 
-449 GSDQEAYSQG
+449 
-459 FYSGDGNT
+459 
-467 NLNHSWLYA
+467 
-476 PKYICESRLQ
+476 
-486 GTFGEEH
+486 
-493 ASVARK
+493 
-499 MWKHGPMRDKSFVPL
+499 
-514 RGNAAYILNWFAG
+514 
-527 LLDSDGCVTAD
+527 
-538 VAGNGFQIASI
+538 
-549 DKEFLQKIRLMLTRL
+549 
-564 GVQAKVVAG
+564 
-573 SVARSQVFK
+573 
-582 PGQPAYDCKAV
+582 
-593 WRLLVNCQDAFT
+593 
-605 LGSLGLV
+605 
-612 TQRLQWSPVSPQR
+612 
-625 DARRFVKVVAVTPAT
+625 
-640 VCENFCFDEPKNHTG
+640 
-655 TFNGI
+655 
-660 VTGQSE
+660 
-666 ILLRS
+666 LLRS

-681 VRFNDTYE
+681 VRAGDTLE
-689 TLAAKVTVATIMGVY
+689 TLMEKITVATIMGVY

-709 DFKGVDPELQKN
+709 DFKGVDQELQRN

-733 GVMDHPVLNNVNDVA
+733 GVMDHAILNNVNETAID
-748 VEWLQKLRDLARAV
+748 WLQTLRDHARAV

-767 GYFGIN
+767 GYFGVN

-780 NKPSGTVAQLTNAG
+780 NKPSGTVAQLVNAG

-800 RFGQY
+800 RFGEY

-818 TQFLKDQGIAWEPSV
+818 TQFLKNQGISWEPSV

-849 EGAVMRDDRT
+849 VGAVMRDDRT
-859 AIEQLEH
+859 AVQQLEH

-878 PSITI
+878 PSVTI
-883 YVRDHE
+883 YVKDHE
-889 WLEAGAWVYKHFD
+889 WLEVGAWVYKHFD
-902 EISGVSFLP
+902 EVCGVSFLP

-925 TKQEYTEFLA
+925 TKEEYTEFLA
-935 KYPGTINWDQFIE
+935 KYPGTIDWDQFIE

>member
-1 MFLSVYN
+1 MTQLK
-8 MNQQQTI
+8 TI

-40 SWDETVERYFSFAQ
+40 SWEETVQRYFDFAQ
-54 EHIEEKFPQALAKWK
+54 EHIYDNHPQALGKWL
-69 ETAATL
+69 EAVPNL
-75 AEDVYLLK
+75 QSDVYTLK

-95 DAVKR
+95 EAVKR
-100 NNISA
+100 NNIAA

-120 DMLLILMHGTGSG
+120 DMLLILLHGTGSG
-133 FSCERQMITKLPSIP
+133 FSCERQMITKLPAIP
-148 DTINKTDDVI
+148 DNIVKTDDVV

-171 SILLRYLYQGAVPQV
+171 SILLRYLYQGSVPKV
-186 DYSKVRGKGARLKTF
+186 DYSKVRPKGARLKTF

-219 NLFINAAGRKLTS
+219 NLFLNAAGRKLTS

-273 QWWNAHGH
+273 QWWVSNAQ

-328 RWGRRSADYDYG
+328 RWGRRSADHEYG
-340 CNPCC
+340 CNPC
-345 VPGDTLVLTNLGY
+345 
-358 LPIAALVGN
+358 
-367 PVDVWN
+367 
-373 GKEFSTVTS
+373 
-382 FSVGEQPTVLVEFS
+382 
-396 DGTELQCTPNHKF
+396 
-409 VLAGGSRNQSEGER
+409 
-423 VEASALK
+423 
-430 AGDTL
+430 
-435 AKYKMPVILKGTIY
+435 
-449 GSDQEAYSQG
+449 
-459 FYSGDGNT
+459 
-467 NLNHSWLYA
+467 
-476 PKYICESRLQ
+476 
-486 GTFGEEH
+486 
-493 ASVARK
+493 
-499 MWKHGPMRDKSFVPL
+499 
-514 RGNAAYILNWFAG
+514 
-527 LLDSDGCVTAD
+527 
-538 VAGNGFQIASI
+538 
-549 DKEFLQKIRLMLTRL
+549 
-564 GVQAKVVAG
+564 
-573 SVARSQVFK
+573 
-582 PGQPAYDCKAV
+582 
-593 WRLLVNCQDAFT
+593 
-605 LGSLGLV
+605 
-612 TQRLQWSPVSPQR
+612 
-625 DARRFVKVVAVTPAT
+625 
-640 VCENFCFDEPKNHTG
+640 
-655 TFNGI
+655 
-660 VTGQSE
+660 SE

-681 VRFNDTYE
+681 VRAEDTLE
-689 TLAAKVTVATIMGVY
+689 TLMEKITVATIMGVY

-709 DFKGVDPELQKN
+709 DFKGVDQELQRN

-733 GVMDHPVLNNVNDVA
+733 GVMDHAILNNVNETAID
-748 VEWLQKLRDLARAV
+748 WLQTLRDHARAV

-767 GYFGIN
+767 GYFRVN

-780 NKPSGTVAQLTNAG
+780 NKPSGTVAQLVNAG

-800 RFGQY
+800 RFGEY

-818 TQFLKDQGIAWEPSV
+818 TQFLKNQGISWEPSV

-849 EGAVMRDDRT
+849 VGAVMRDDRT
-859 AIEQLEH
+859 AVQQLEH

-878 PSITI
+878 PSVTI
-883 YVRDHE
+883 YVKDHE
-889 WLEAGAWVYKHFD
+889 WLEVGAWVYKHFD
-902 EISGVSFLP
+902 EVCGVSFLP

-925 TKQEYTEFLA
+925 TKEEYTEFLA
-935 KYPGTINWDQFIE
+935 KYPGTIDWGQFIE

>member
-1 MFLSVYN
+1 MTQLR
-8 MNQQQTI
+8 TI

-40 SWDETVERYFSFAQ
+40 SWEETVQRYFDFAQ
-54 EHIEEKFPQALAKWK
+54 EHIHDNHPQALGKWL
-69 ETAATL
+69 EVVPNL
-75 AEDVYLLK
+75 QSDVYTLK

-95 DAVKR
+95 EAVKR
-100 NNISA
+100 NNIAA

-120 DMLLILMHGTGSG
+120 DMLLILLHGTGSG
-133 FSCERQMITKLPSIP
+133 FSCERQMITKLPAIP
-148 DTINKTDDVI
+148 DNIAKTDDVV

-171 SILLRYLYQGAVPQV
+171 SILLRYLYQGSVPKV
-186 DYSKVRGKGARLKTF
+186 DYSKVRPKGARLKTF

-219 NLFINAAGRKLTS
+219 NLFLNAAGRKLTS

-273 QWWNAHGH
+273 QWWVSNAQ

-328 RWGRRSADYDYG
+328 RWGRRPADIDYG
-340 CNPCC
+340 CNPC
-345 VPGDTLVLTNLGY
+345 
-358 LPIAALVGN
+358 
-367 PVDVWN
+367 
-373 GKEFSTVTS
+373 
-382 FSVGEQPTVLVEFS
+382 
-396 DGTELQCTPNHKF
+396 
-409 VLAGGSRNQSEGER
+409 SE
-423 VEASALK
+423 V
-430 AGDTL
+430 
-435 AKYKMPVILKGTIY
+435 
-449 GSDQEAYSQG
+449 
-459 FYSGDGNT
+459 
-467 NLNHSWLYA
+467 
-476 PKYICESRLQ
+476 
-486 GTFGEEH
+486 
-493 ASVARK
+493 
-499 MWKHGPMRDKSFVPL
+499 
-514 RGNAAYILNWFAG
+514 
-527 LLDSDGCVTAD
+527 
-538 VAGNGFQIASI
+538 
-549 DKEFLQKIRLMLTRL
+549 
-564 GVQAKVVAG
+564 
-573 SVARSQVFK
+573 
-582 PGQPAYDCKAV
+582 
-593 WRLLVNCQDAFT
+593 
-605 LGSLGLV
+605 
-612 TQRLQWSPVSPQR
+612 
-625 DARRFVKVVAVTPAT
+625 
-640 VCENFCFDEPKNHTG
+640 
-655 TFNGI
+655 
-660 VTGQSE
+660 
-666 ILLRS
+666 LLRS

-681 VRFNDTYE
+681 VRADDTYE
-689 TLAAKVTVATIMGVY
+689 SLVEKITVATIMGVY

-709 DFKGVDPELQKN
+709 DFKGVDQELQRN

-733 GVMDHPVLNNVNDVA
+733 GVMDHAILNNVNETAID
-748 VEWLQKLRDLARAV
+748 WLQTLRDRARAV

-767 GYFGIN
+767 GYFGVN

-780 NKPSGTVAQLTNAG
+780 NKPSGTVAQLVYAG

-800 RFGQY
+800 RFSEY

-818 TQFLKDQGIAWEPSV
+818 TQFLKNQGISWEPSV

-849 EGAVMRDDRT
+849 VGAVMRDDRT
-859 AIEQLEH
+859 AVQQLEH

-878 PSITI
+878 PSVTI
-883 YVRDHE
+883 YVKDHE
-889 WLEAGAWVYKHFD
+889 WLEVGAWVYKHFD
-902 EISGVSFLP
+902 EVCGVSFLP

-925 TKQEYTEFLA
+925 TKEEYTEFLA
-935 KYPGTINWDQFIE
+935 KYPGTIDWDQFIE

-958 MACVAGLC
+958 MACMGGLC
-966 SI
+966 TV

>member
-1 MFLSVYN
+1 

-40 SWDETVERYFSFAQ
+40 SWDETVERYFNFAQ
-54 EHIEEKFPQALAKWK
+54 EHISEKFPQALNKWLEAAPTL
-69 ETAATL
+69 ET
-75 AEDVYLLK
+75 DVYTLR

-95 DAVKR
+95 EAVKR
-100 NNISA
+100 NNIAA

-120 DMLLILMHGTGSG
+120 DMLLILLHGTGSG
-133 FSCERQMITKLPSIP
+133 FSCERQFITKLPMIP
-148 DTINKTDDVI
+148 DTINRTDDVI

-171 SILLRYLYQGAVPQV
+171 SILLRYLYQGAIPKV
-186 DYSKVRGKGARLKTF
+186 DYSKIRPKGARLKTF

-219 NLFINAAGRKLTS
+219 NLFLNAAGRKLTS

-273 QWWNAHGH
+273 QWWVSNAQ

-340 CNPCC
+340 CNPC
-345 VPGDTLVLTNLGY
+345 
-358 LPIAALVGN
+358 
-367 PVDVWN
+367 
-373 GKEFSTVTS
+373 
-382 FSVGEQPTVLVEFS
+382 
-396 DGTELQCTPNHKF
+396 
-409 VLAGGSRNQSEGER
+409 
-423 VEASALK
+423 
-430 AGDTL
+430 
-435 AKYKMPVILKGTIY
+435 
-449 GSDQEAYSQG
+449 
-459 FYSGDGNT
+459 
-467 NLNHSWLYA
+467 
-476 PKYICESRLQ
+476 
-486 GTFGEEH
+486 
-493 ASVARK
+493 
-499 MWKHGPMRDKSFVPL
+499 
-514 RGNAAYILNWFAG
+514 
-527 LLDSDGCVTAD
+527 
-538 VAGNGFQIASI
+538 
-549 DKEFLQKIRLMLTRL
+549 
-564 GVQAKVVAG
+564 
-573 SVARSQVFK
+573 
-582 PGQPAYDCKAV
+582 
-593 WRLLVNCQDAFT
+593 
-605 LGSLGLV
+605 
-612 TQRLQWSPVSPQR
+612 
-625 DARRFVKVVAVTPAT
+625 
-640 VCENFCFDEPKNHTG
+640 
-655 TFNGI
+655 
-660 VTGQSE
+660 SE

-671 NQMCNLTEAV
+671 NQMCNLSEAV

-689 TLAAKVTVATIMGVY
+689 TLAAKITVATIMGVY

-709 DFKGVDPELQKN
+709 DFKGVDPELQRN

-733 GVMDHPVLNNVNDVA
+733 GVMDHPVLNNVNPTA
-748 VEWLQKLRDLARAV
+748 IEWLQNLRDVARTV
-762 ATEWA
+762 AAEWA
-767 GYFGIN
+767 GYFGIS

-780 NKPSGTVAQLTNAG
+780 NKPSGTVAQLVNAG

-800 RFGQY
+800 RFGEY
-805 YIRTYR
+805 YIRRYR

-818 TQFLKDQGIAWEPSV
+818 TQFLKDQGIAWEPS
-833 MKPDTETI
+833 MSKPDTETI

-849 EGAVMRDDRT
+849 VGAVMRDDRT

-883 YVRDHE
+883 YVKDAE

-902 EISGVSFLP
+902 EVCGVSFLP
-911 HDNGSYRQAPFQEI
+911 YDNGTYRQAPFQEI
-925 TKQEYTEFLA
+925 TKEEYTEFLA

-948 LDDLTEGSQE
+948 LDDQTEGSQE

-966 SI
+966 TV

>member
-1 MFLSVYN
+1 MTQLR
-8 MNQQQTI
+8 TI

-40 SWDETVERYFSFAQ
+40 SWEETVQRYFDFAQ
-54 EHIEEKFPQALAKWK
+54 EHIHDNFPQAVGKWL
-69 ETAATL
+69 EVVPNL
-75 AEDVYLLK
+75 QSDVYTLK

-95 DAVKR
+95 EAVKR
-100 NNISA
+100 NNIAA

-120 DMLLILMHGTGSG
+120 DMLLILLHGTGSG
-133 FSCERQMITKLPSIP
+133 FSCERQMITKLPAIP
-148 DTINKTDDVI
+148 DNIAKTDDVV

-171 SILLRYLYQGAVPQV
+171 SILLRYLYQGSVPKV
-186 DYSKVRGKGARLKTF
+186 DYSKVRPKGARLKTF

-219 NLFINAAGRKLTS
+219 NLFLNAAGRKLTS

-273 QWWNAHGH
+273 QWWVSNAQ

-328 RWGRRSADYDYG
+328 RWGRRSADYEYG
-340 CNPCC
+340 CNPC
-345 VPGDTLVLTNLGY
+345 
-358 LPIAALVGN
+358 
-367 PVDVWN
+367 
-373 GKEFSTVTS
+373 
-382 FSVGEQPTVLVEFS
+382 
-396 DGTELQCTPNHKF
+396 
-409 VLAGGSRNQSEGER
+409 
-423 VEASALK
+423 
-430 AGDTL
+430 
-435 AKYKMPVILKGTIY
+435 
-449 GSDQEAYSQG
+449 
-459 FYSGDGNT
+459 
-467 NLNHSWLYA
+467 
-476 PKYICESRLQ
+476 
-486 GTFGEEH
+486 
-493 ASVARK
+493 
-499 MWKHGPMRDKSFVPL
+499 
-514 RGNAAYILNWFAG
+514 
-527 LLDSDGCVTAD
+527 
-538 VAGNGFQIASI
+538 
-549 DKEFLQKIRLMLTRL
+549 
-564 GVQAKVVAG
+564 
-573 SVARSQVFK
+573 
-582 PGQPAYDCKAV
+582 
-593 WRLLVNCQDAFT
+593 
-605 LGSLGLV
+605 
-612 TQRLQWSPVSPQR
+612 
-625 DARRFVKVVAVTPAT
+625 
-640 VCENFCFDEPKNHTG
+640 
-655 TFNGI
+655 
-660 VTGQSE
+660 SE

-681 VRFNDTYE
+681 VRAGDTLE
-689 TLAAKVTVATIMGVY
+689 TLMEKITVATIMGVY

-709 DFKGVDPELQKN
+709 DFKGVDQELQRN

-733 GVMDHPVLNNVNDVA
+733 GVMDHAILNNVNETAID
-748 VEWLQKLRDLARAV
+748 WLQTLRDHARAV

-780 NKPSGTVAQLTNAG
+780 NKPSGTVAQLVNAG

-800 RFGQY
+800 RFGEY

-818 TQFLKDQGIAWEPSV
+818 TQFLKNQGISWEPSV

-849 EGAVMRDDRT
+849 VGAVMRDDRT
-859 AIEQLEH
+859 AVQQLEH

-878 PSITI
+878 PSVTI
-883 YVRDHE
+883 YVKDHE
-889 WLEAGAWVYKHFD
+889 WLEVGAWVYKHFD
-902 EISGVSFLP
+902 EVCGVSFLP

-925 TKQEYTEFLA
+925 TKEEYTEFLA

-948 LDDLTEGSQE
+948 LDDQTEGSQE

-966 SI
+966 AI

>member
-1 MFLSVYN
+1 MTQLK
-8 MNQQQTI
+8 TI

-40 SWDETVERYFSFAQ
+40 SWEETVQRYFDFAQ
-54 EHIEEKFPQALAKWK
+54 EHIHDNHPQALGKWL
-69 ETAATL
+69 EVVPNL
-75 AEDVYLLK
+75 QSDVYTLK

-95 DAVKR
+95 EAVKR
-100 NNISA
+100 NNIAA

-120 DMLLILMHGTGSG
+120 DMLLILLHGTGSG
-133 FSCERQMITKLPSIP
+133 FSCERQMITKLSAIP
-148 DTINKTDDVI
+148 DNITKTDDVV

-171 SILLRYLYQGAVPQV
+171 SILLRYLYQGSVPKV
-186 DYSKVRGKGARLKTF
+186 DYSKVRPKGARLKTF

-219 NLFINAAGRKLTS
+219 NLFLNAAGRKLTS

-273 QWWNAHGH
+273 QWWVSNAQ

-328 RWGRRSADYDYG
+328 RWGRRSPDYEYG
-340 CNPCC
+340 CNPC
-345 VPGDTLVLTNLGY
+345 
-358 LPIAALVGN
+358 
-367 PVDVWN
+367 
-373 GKEFSTVTS
+373 
-382 FSVGEQPTVLVEFS
+382 
-396 DGTELQCTPNHKF
+396 
-409 VLAGGSRNQSEGER
+409 
-423 VEASALK
+423 
-430 AGDTL
+430 
-435 AKYKMPVILKGTIY
+435 
-449 GSDQEAYSQG
+449 
-459 FYSGDGNT
+459 
-467 NLNHSWLYA
+467 
-476 PKYICESRLQ
+476 
-486 GTFGEEH
+486 
-493 ASVARK
+493 
-499 MWKHGPMRDKSFVPL
+499 
-514 RGNAAYILNWFAG
+514 
-527 LLDSDGCVTAD
+527 
-538 VAGNGFQIASI
+538 
-549 DKEFLQKIRLMLTRL
+549 
-564 GVQAKVVAG
+564 
-573 SVARSQVFK
+573 
-582 PGQPAYDCKAV
+582 
-593 WRLLVNCQDAFT
+593 
-605 LGSLGLV
+605 
-612 TQRLQWSPVSPQR
+612 
-625 DARRFVKVVAVTPAT
+625 
-640 VCENFCFDEPKNHTG
+640 
-655 TFNGI
+655 
-660 VTGQSE
+660 SE

-681 VRFNDTYE
+681 VRAEDTLE
-689 TLAAKVTVATIMGVY
+689 TLMEKITVATIMGVY

-709 DFKGVDPELQKN
+709 DFKGVDQELQRN

-733 GVMDHPVLNNVNDVA
+733 GVMDHAILNNVNETAID
-748 VEWLQKLRDLARAV
+748 WLQTLRDHARAV

-767 GYFGIN
+767 GYFGVN

-780 NKPSGTVAQLTNAG
+780 NKPSGTVAQLVNAG

-800 RFGQY
+800 RFGEY

-818 TQFLKDQGIAWEPSV
+818 TQFLKNQGISWEPSV

-849 EGAVMRDDRT
+849 VGAVMRDDRT
-859 AIEQLEH
+859 AVQQLEH

-878 PSITI
+878 PSVTI
-883 YVRDHE
+883 YVKDHE
-889 WLEAGAWVYKHFD
+889 WLEVGAWVYKHFD
-902 EISGVSFLP
+902 EVCGVSFLP

-925 TKQEYTEFLA
+925 TKEEYTEFLA
-935 KYPGTINWDQFIE
+935 KYPGTIDWDQFIE

-958 MACVAGLC
+958 MACMGGLC
-966 SI
+966 TV

>member
-1 MFLSVYN
+1 MTQLR
-8 MNQQQTI
+8 TI

-40 SWDETVERYFSFAQ
+40 SWEETVQRYFDFAQ
-54 EHIEEKFPQALAKWK
+54 EHIHDNFPQAVGKWL
-69 ETAATL
+69 EVVPNL
-75 AEDVYLLK
+75 QSDVYTLK

-95 DAVKR
+95 EAVKR
-100 NNISA
+100 NNIAA

-120 DMLLILMHGTGSG
+120 DMLLILLHGTGSG
-133 FSCERQMITKLPSIP
+133 FSCERQMITKLPTIP
-148 DTINKTDDVI
+148 DNIAKTDDVI

-171 SILLRYLYQGAVPQV
+171 SILLRYLYQGAVPKV
-186 DYSKVRGKGARLKTF
+186 DYSKVRPKGARLKTF

-219 NLFINAAGRKLTS
+219 NLFLNAAGRKLTS

-273 QWWNAHGH
+273 QWWLSQGQ

-328 RWGRRSADYDYG
+328 RWGRRSADYEYG
-340 CNPCC
+340 CNPC
-345 VPGDTLVLTNLGY
+345 
-358 LPIAALVGN
+358 
-367 PVDVWN
+367 
-373 GKEFSTVTS
+373 
-382 FSVGEQPTVLVEFS
+382 
-396 DGTELQCTPNHKF
+396 
-409 VLAGGSRNQSEGER
+409 
-423 VEASALK
+423 
-430 AGDTL
+430 
-435 AKYKMPVILKGTIY
+435 
-449 GSDQEAYSQG
+449 
-459 FYSGDGNT
+459 
-467 NLNHSWLYA
+467 
-476 PKYICESRLQ
+476 
-486 GTFGEEH
+486 
-493 ASVARK
+493 
-499 MWKHGPMRDKSFVPL
+499 
-514 RGNAAYILNWFAG
+514 
-527 LLDSDGCVTAD
+527 
-538 VAGNGFQIASI
+538 
-549 DKEFLQKIRLMLTRL
+549 
-564 GVQAKVVAG
+564 
-573 SVARSQVFK
+573 
-582 PGQPAYDCKAV
+582 
-593 WRLLVNCQDAFT
+593 
-605 LGSLGLV
+605 
-612 TQRLQWSPVSPQR
+612 
-625 DARRFVKVVAVTPAT
+625 
-640 VCENFCFDEPKNHTG
+640 
-655 TFNGI
+655 
-660 VTGQSE
+660 SE

-681 VRFNDTYE
+681 VRAGDTLE
-689 TLAAKVTVATIMGVY
+689 TLMEKITVATIMGVY

-709 DFKGVDPELQKN
+709 DFKGVDQELQRN

-733 GVMDHPVLNNVNDVA
+733 GVMDHAILNNVNETAID
-748 VEWLQKLRDLARAV
+748 WLQTLRDHARAV

-780 NKPSGTVAQLTNAG
+780 NKPSGTVAQLVHAG

-800 RFGQY
+800 RFGEY

-818 TQFLKDQGIAWEPSV
+818 TQFLKNQGISWEPSV

-849 EGAVMRDDRT
+849 VGAVMRDDRT
-859 AIEQLEH
+859 AVQQLEH

-878 PSITI
+878 PSVTI
-883 YVRDHE
+883 YVKDHE
-889 WLEAGAWVYKHFD
+889 WLEVGAWVYKHFD
-902 EISGVSFLP
+902 EVCGVSFLP

-925 TKQEYTEFLA
+925 TKEEYTEFLA
-935 KYPGTINWDQFIE
+935 KYPGTIDWDQFIE

>member
-1 MFLSVYN
+1 MTQLK
-8 MNQQQTI
+8 TI

-40 SWDETVERYFSFAQ
+40 SWEETIQRYFDFAQ
-54 EHIEEKFPQALAKWK
+54 EHIHNNHPQALGKWL
-69 ETAATL
+69 EVVRNL
-75 AEDVYLLK
+75 QSNVYTLK

-95 DAVKR
+95 EAVKR
-100 NNISA
+100 NNIAA

-120 DMLLILMHGTGSG
+120 DMLLILLHGTGSG
-133 FSCERQMITKLPSIP
+133 FSCERQMITKLPAIP
-148 DTINKTDDVI
+148 DNIVKTDDVV

-171 SILLRYLYQGAVPQV
+171 SILLRYLYQGSVPKV
-186 DYSKVRGKGARLKTF
+186 DYSKVRPKGARLKTF

-219 NLFINAAGRKLTS
+219 NMFLNAAGRKLTS

-273 QWWNAHGH
+273 QWWVSNAQ

-328 RWGRRSADYDYG
+328 RWGRRSADYEYG
-340 CNPCC
+340 CNPC
-345 VPGDTLVLTNLGY
+345 
-358 LPIAALVGN
+358 
-367 PVDVWN
+367 
-373 GKEFSTVTS
+373 
-382 FSVGEQPTVLVEFS
+382 
-396 DGTELQCTPNHKF
+396 
-409 VLAGGSRNQSEGER
+409 
-423 VEASALK
+423 
-430 AGDTL
+430 
-435 AKYKMPVILKGTIY
+435 
-449 GSDQEAYSQG
+449 
-459 FYSGDGNT
+459 
-467 NLNHSWLYA
+467 
-476 PKYICESRLQ
+476 
-486 GTFGEEH
+486 
-493 ASVARK
+493 
-499 MWKHGPMRDKSFVPL
+499 
-514 RGNAAYILNWFAG
+514 
-527 LLDSDGCVTAD
+527 
-538 VAGNGFQIASI
+538 
-549 DKEFLQKIRLMLTRL
+549 
-564 GVQAKVVAG
+564 
-573 SVARSQVFK
+573 
-582 PGQPAYDCKAV
+582 
-593 WRLLVNCQDAFT
+593 
-605 LGSLGLV
+605 
-612 TQRLQWSPVSPQR
+612 
-625 DARRFVKVVAVTPAT
+625 
-640 VCENFCFDEPKNHTG
+640 
-655 TFNGI
+655 
-660 VTGQSE
+660 SE

-681 VRFNDTYE
+681 VRAGDTLE
-689 TLAAKVTVATIMGVY
+689 TLMEKITVATIMGVY

-709 DFKGVDPELQKN
+709 DFKGVDQELQRN

-733 GVMDHPVLNNVNDVA
+733 GVMDHAILNNVNETAID
-748 VEWLQKLRDLARAV
+748 WLQTLRDHARAV

-767 GYFGIN
+767 GYFGVN

-780 NKPSGTVAQLTNAG
+780 NKPSGTVAQLVNAG

-800 RFGQY
+800 RFGEY

-818 TQFLKDQGIAWEPSV
+818 TQFLKNQGISWEPSV

-849 EGAVMRDDRT
+849 VGAVMRDDRT
-859 AIEQLEH
+859 AVQQLEH

-878 PSITI
+878 PSVTI
-883 YVRDHE
+883 YVKDHE
-889 WLEAGAWVYKHFD
+889 WLEVGAWVYKHFD
-902 EISGVSFLP
+902 EVCGVSFLP

-925 TKQEYTEFLA
+925 TKEEYTEFLA
-935 KYPGTINWDQFIE
+935 KYPGTIDWDQFIE

>member
-1 MFLSVYN
+1 MTQLR
-8 MNQQQTI
+8 TI

-40 SWDETVERYFSFAQ
+40 SWEETVQRYFDFAQ
-54 EHIEEKFPQALAKWK
+54 EHIHDNFPQAVGKWL
-69 ETAATL
+69 EVVPNL
-75 AEDVYLLK
+75 QSDVYTLK

-95 DAVKR
+95 EAAKR
-100 NNISA
+100 NNIAA

-120 DMLLILMHGTGSG
+120 DMLLILLHGTGSG
-133 FSCERQMITKLPSIP
+133 FSCERQMITKLPAIP
-148 DTINKTDDVI
+148 DNIAKTDDVV

-171 SILLRYLYQGAVPQV
+171 SILLRYLYQGSVPKV
-186 DYSKVRGKGARLKTF
+186 DYSKVRPKGARLKTF

-219 NLFINAAGRKLTS
+219 NLFLNAAGRKLTS

-273 QWWNAHGH
+273 QWWVSNAQ

-328 RWGRRSADYDYG
+328 RWGRRSADYEYG
-340 CNPCC
+340 CNPC
-345 VPGDTLVLTNLGY
+345 
-358 LPIAALVGN
+358 
-367 PVDVWN
+367 
-373 GKEFSTVTS
+373 
-382 FSVGEQPTVLVEFS
+382 
-396 DGTELQCTPNHKF
+396 
-409 VLAGGSRNQSEGER
+409 
-423 VEASALK
+423 
-430 AGDTL
+430 
-435 AKYKMPVILKGTIY
+435 
-449 GSDQEAYSQG
+449 
-459 FYSGDGNT
+459 
-467 NLNHSWLYA
+467 
-476 PKYICESRLQ
+476 
-486 GTFGEEH
+486 
-493 ASVARK
+493 
-499 MWKHGPMRDKSFVPL
+499 
-514 RGNAAYILNWFAG
+514 
-527 LLDSDGCVTAD
+527 
-538 VAGNGFQIASI
+538 
-549 DKEFLQKIRLMLTRL
+549 
-564 GVQAKVVAG
+564 
-573 SVARSQVFK
+573 
-582 PGQPAYDCKAV
+582 
-593 WRLLVNCQDAFT
+593 
-605 LGSLGLV
+605 
-612 TQRLQWSPVSPQR
+612 
-625 DARRFVKVVAVTPAT
+625 
-640 VCENFCFDEPKNHTG
+640 
-655 TFNGI
+655 
-660 VTGQSE
+660 SE

-681 VRFNDTYE
+681 VRAGDTLE
-689 TLAAKVTVATIMGVY
+689 TLMEKITVATIMGVY

-709 DFKGVDPELQKN
+709 DFKGVDQELQRN

-733 GVMDHPVLNNVNDVA
+733 GVMDHAILNNVNETAID
-748 VEWLQKLRDLARAV
+748 WLQTLRDHARAV

-780 NKPSGTVAQLTNAG
+780 NKPSGTVAQLVNAG

-800 RFGQY
+800 RFGEY

-818 TQFLKDQGIAWEPSV
+818 TQFLKNQGISWEPSV

-849 EGAVMRDDRT
+849 VGAVMRDDRT
-859 AIEQLEH
+859 AVQQLEH

-878 PSITI
+878 PSVTI
-883 YVRDHE
+883 YVKDHE
-889 WLEAGAWVYKHFD
+889 WLEVGAWVYKHFD
-902 EISGVSFLP
+902 EVCGVSFLP

-925 TKQEYTEFLA
+925 TKEEYTEFLA

-948 LDDLTEGSQE
+948 LDDQTEGSQE

-966 SI
+966 AI

>member
-1 MFLSVYN
+1 MTQLK
-8 MNQQQTI
+8 TI

-40 SWDETVERYFSFAQ
+40 SWEETVQRYFDFAQ
-54 EHIEEKFPQALAKWK
+54 EHIHDNFPQAVGKWL
-69 ETAATL
+69 EVVPNL
-75 AEDVYLLK
+75 QSDVYTLK

-95 DAVKR
+95 EAVKR
-100 NNISA
+100 NNIAA

-120 DMLLILMHGTGSG
+120 DMLLILLHGTGSG
-133 FSCERQMITKLPSIP
+133 FSCERQMITKLPAIP
-148 DTINKTDDVI
+148 DNIVKTDDVV

-171 SILLRYLYQGAVPQV
+171 SILLRYLYQGSVPKV
-186 DYSKVRGKGARLKTF
+186 DYSKVRPKGARLKTF

-219 NLFINAAGRKLTS
+219 NLFLNAAGRKLTS
-232 LEVHDICCLIADIVV
+232 LEVHDICCHIADIVV

-273 QWWNAHGH
+273 QWWVSNAQ

-328 RWGRRSADYDYG
+328 RWGRRSADHEYG
-340 CNPCC
+340 CNPC
-345 VPGDTLVLTNLGY
+345 
-358 LPIAALVGN
+358 
-367 PVDVWN
+367 
-373 GKEFSTVTS
+373 
-382 FSVGEQPTVLVEFS
+382 
-396 DGTELQCTPNHKF
+396 
-409 VLAGGSRNQSEGER
+409 
-423 VEASALK
+423 
-430 AGDTL
+430 
-435 AKYKMPVILKGTIY
+435 
-449 GSDQEAYSQG
+449 
-459 FYSGDGNT
+459 
-467 NLNHSWLYA
+467 
-476 PKYICESRLQ
+476 
-486 GTFGEEH
+486 
-493 ASVARK
+493 
-499 MWKHGPMRDKSFVPL
+499 
-514 RGNAAYILNWFAG
+514 
-527 LLDSDGCVTAD
+527 
-538 VAGNGFQIASI
+538 
-549 DKEFLQKIRLMLTRL
+549 
-564 GVQAKVVAG
+564 
-573 SVARSQVFK
+573 
-582 PGQPAYDCKAV
+582 
-593 WRLLVNCQDAFT
+593 
-605 LGSLGLV
+605 
-612 TQRLQWSPVSPQR
+612 
-625 DARRFVKVVAVTPAT
+625 
-640 VCENFCFDEPKNHTG
+640 
-655 TFNGI
+655 
-660 VTGQSE
+660 SE

-681 VRFNDTYE
+681 VRAEDTLE
-689 TLAAKVTVATIMGVY
+689 TLMEKITVATIMGVY

-709 DFKGVDPELQKN
+709 DFKGVDQELQRN

-733 GVMDHPVLNNVNDVA
+733 GVMDHAILNNVNETAID
-748 VEWLQKLRDLARAV
+748 WLQTLRDHARAV

-767 GYFGIN
+767 GYFGVN

-780 NKPSGTVAQLTNAG
+780 NKPSGTVAQLVNAG

-800 RFGQY
+800 RFGEY

-818 TQFLKDQGIAWEPSV
+818 TQFLKNQGISWEPSV

-849 EGAVMRDDRT
+849 TGAVMRDDRT
-859 AIEQLEH
+859 AVQQLEH

-878 PSITI
+878 PSVTI
-883 YVRDHE
+883 YVKDHE
-889 WLEAGAWVYKHFD
+889 WLEVGAWVYKHFD
-902 EISGVSFLP
+902 EVCGVSFLS

-925 TKQEYTEFLA
+925 TKEEYTEFLA
-935 KYPGTINWDQFIE
+935 KYPGTIQWDQFIE
-948 LDDLTEGSQE
+948 LDDQTAGSQE